1 MRRLRIGLFERDYYS
16 FALYLSAVSCNGI
29 IQTTVLRQIYVALDS
44 VVELRVVLGWHSGG
58 LRPDLLG
65 GGICDGHLATFATSC
80 VELNL
85 LEG

>member
-1 MRRLRIGLFERDYYS
+1 MSDYSYGTFYS
-16 FALYLSAVSCNGI
+16 FAWYLSAVSYNGI

-44 VVELRVVLGWHSGG
+44 VVELHVVLCWHFGG

-65 GGICDGHLATFATSC
+65 GGVCDGLWANFAAGC
-80 VELNL
+80 VELNF